1 MDRGD
6 AMSRY
11 ARQIALP
18 EFGQA
23 GQDRLAAAHVLVI
36 GAGGLA
42 APVLPYLVGAGVGRV
57 TLMDGDRVSLSN
69 LHRQVLFRMAD
80 IGQPKAEVAAAHM
93 AALNPDCRVSAV
105 TEPLDPVSATDHVA
119 AADLVLDCADS
130 FAASYILSDTC
141 LAQGKP
147 LISASVVGTSG
158 YVGGFCGGAPS
169 LRALFPDLPDR
180 LGSCDADG
188 VLGPS
193 VGVIGSLQAQMA
205 LAILAGI
212 EPDPLG
218 QLITFDAI
226 GHRFGGFGFDAA
238 PEPERDFGFIAP
250 AQVTKADWLVDLR
263 AEDESGPAL
272 PNATR
277 HTVPDFDTLHPQ
289 GARAVLA
296 CRSGLR
302 SWQAAARLRG
312 HWDGEI
318 ALIALGDP
326 QEERD
331 TCDT

>member
-1 MDRGD
+1 MT
-6 AMSRY
+6 RY

-18 EFGQA
+18 EFGAEGQA
-23 GQDRLAAAHVLVI
+23 RLGAAHVLVV

-42 APVLPYLVGAGVGRV
+42 APVLQYLVGAGVGRI

-69 LHRQVLFRMAD
+69 LHRQTLFRMSD
-80 IGQPKAEVAAAHM
+80 IGLPKAQIAAVHM
-93 AALNPDCRVSAV
+93 AALNPDCEISAV
-105 TEPLDPVSATDHVA
+105 LEPLDPKNAPDHVA

-141 LAQGKP
+141 LEQSKP

-158 YVGGFCGGAPS
+158 YCGGFCGGAPS
-169 LRALFPDLPDR
+169 LRAVFPDLPDR

-188 VLGPS
+188 VLGPA

-205 LAILAGI
+205 MAVLAGI
-212 EPDPLG
+212 EPHPLG
-218 QLITFDAI
+218 QLVSFEAI
-226 GHRFGGFGFDAA
+226 GHRFGGFRFDGA
-238 PEPERDFGFIAP
+238 PEPEAGFGFIAP
-250 AQVTKADWLVDLR
+250 AQITEADWLVDLR
-263 AEDESGPAL
+263 AEDESGPTL

-277 HTVPDFDTLHPQ
+277 HSVPDFDTLHPQ

-302 SWQAAARLRG
+302 SWQAATRLRS

-318 ALIALGDP
+318 ALIALGDVQ
-326 QEERD
+326 QE
-331 TCDT
+331 TQT

>member
-1 MDRGD
+1 
-6 AMSRY
+6 MSRY
-11 ARQIALP
+11 ARQIAVPDL
-18 EFGQA
+18 GVA
-23 GQDRLAAAHVLVI
+23 GQDRLRAASVLVV

-42 APVLPYLVGAGVGRV
+42 APVLQYLAGAGTGHIRLV
-57 TLMDGDRVSLSN
+57 DPDRVDESN
-69 LHRQVLFRMAD
+69 LHRQTLFRMAD
-80 IGQPKAEVAAAHM
+80 IGQPKAEVAAAQM

-105 TEPLDPVSATDHVA
+105 TEPLDPVNATDHVA
-119 AADLVLDCADS
+119 AADLVLDYADS

-226 GHRFGGFGFDAA
+226 GHRFGGFCFDRA
-238 PEPERDFGFIAP
+238 PEPERGFGFIAP

-272 PNATR
+272 PNAAR
-277 HTVPDFDTLHPQ
+277 HTVTDFDTLHPQ

>member
-1 MDRGD
+1 
-6 AMSRY
+6 MSRY
-11 ARQIALP
+11 MRQTALP
-18 EFGQA
+18 EFGTA
-23 GQDRLAAAHVLVI
+23 GQDRLAAAHVLVV

-42 APVLPYLVGAGVGRV
+42 APVLQYLVGAGVGRI

-69 LHRQVLFRMAD
+69 LHRQTLFRVTDIGHPKVQVAARHMAD
-80 IGQPKAEVAAAHM
+80 
-93 AALNPDCRVSAV
+93 LNPDCAISAV
-105 TEPLDPVSATDHVA
+105 SEPLDPLNAPLHVA
-119 AADLVLDCADS
+119 TADLVLDCADS
-130 FAASYILSDTC
+130 FAASYILSDVC
-141 LAQGKP
+141 LSQGTP
-147 LISASVVGTSG
+147 LISASIVGTSG

-218 QLITFDAI
+218 QLVTFEAV
-226 GHRFGGFGFDAA
+226 GHRFGGFRFDGA
-238 PEPERDFGFIAP
+238 PEPGDGFRFIAP
-250 AQVTKADWLVDLR
+250 DQIAPADWLVDLR
-263 AEDESGPAL
+263 AETESGPAL
-272 PNATR
+272 PNAIR
-277 HTVPDFDTLHPQ
+277 HSVGDFDHPDTRPQ

-302 SWQAAARLRG
+302 SWQAASRLRD

-318 ALIALGDP
+318 ALIALGDLQ
-326 QEERD
+326 QETD
-331 TCDT
+331 T

>member
-1 MDRGD
+1 MT
-6 AMSRY
+6 RY

-18 EFGQA
+18 ELGQA
-23 GQDRLAAAHVLVI
+23 GHDRLAAAHVLVV

-42 APVLPYLVGAGVGRV
+42 APVLQYLVGAGVGRI

-69 LHRQVLFRMAD
+69 LHRQTLFRTED
-80 IGQPKAEVAAAHM
+80 IGLPKAQIAAVHM
-93 AALNPDCRVSAV
+93 ATLNPDCAISAAL
-105 TEPLDPVSATDHVA
+105 EPLDPVNAPGHVA

-130 FAASYILSDTC
+130 FAASYVLSDAC
-141 LAQGKP
+141 LEQGKP

-205 LAILAGI
+205 LAILTGI

-218 QLITFDAI
+218 QLITFEAI
-226 GHRFGGFGFDAA
+226 GHRFGGFRFDGA
-238 PEPERDFGFIAP
+238 PEPEAGFGFIAP
-250 AQVTKADWLVDLR
+250 AQITPDDWLVDLR
-263 AEDESGPAL
+263 AEGEPGPVL
-272 PNATR
+272 PDATR
-277 HTVPDFDTLHPQ
+277 RTVTDFDHPDTTPR
-289 GARAVLA
+289 GPRAVLA

-302 SWQAAARLRG
+302 SWQAAARLRS

-318 ALIALGDP
+318 ALIALGDVQ
-326 QEERD
+326 QE
-331 TCDT
+331 TQT